1 MRLRAVG
8 TRGTALPN
16 PEGPWATL
24 PDACPTELHPLLTR
38 APPPQSSALP
48 SASPQY
54 YHLFGSPFTVRRG
67 WFERIDASK
76 TLRPRRWEQ
85 DYAN

>member
-24 PDACPTELHPLLTR
+24 PDACPTELHPLLRTR
-38 APPPQSSALP
+38 APPPQSSVLS

-54 YHLFGSPFTVRRG
+54 YDQLFVSFTPFI
-67 WFERIDASK
+67 ER
-76 TLRPRRWEQ
+76 
-85 DYAN
+85 